1 MRERAFG
8 KRRERITLLSATRT
22 VGDGGRAEIEY
33 GEIATIWASAE
44 SVERAINDFADKAE
58 MAAVITFT
66 GHYAERYFKAR
77 RLMWRGR
84 TFRITAITEPDLMRR
99 DLEFSAEEIFR

>member
-8 KRRERITLLSATRT
+8 KRRERITLLASERS
-22 VGDGGRAEIEY
+22 VGDGGRAEISY
-33 GEIATIWASAE
+33 TEIASIWASAE
-44 SVERAINDFADKAE
+44 SVERTINDFADKAE
-58 MAAVITFT
+58 MAAVITFIS
-66 GHYAERYFKAR
+66 HYSDEYFKAR

>member
-1 MRERAFG
+1 
-8 KRRERITLLSATRT
+8 
-22 VGDGGRAEIEY
+22 
-33 GEIATIWASAE
+33 
-44 SVERAINDFADKAE
+44 VERTINDFADKAE

-66 GHYAERYFKAR
+66 SHYSEAYFKAR

-99 DLEFSAEEIFR
+99 DLEFNAEEIFR